1 MSRRPRRHG
10 AGFTLIEMIMVIVIT
25 GILAGAVAIFITK
38 PVEGYVDSVRRAEL
52 TDAADV
58 ALRRITRDVR
68 LALPNSL
75 RQTSVT
81 SIEFVMTKA
90 GGRYR
95 EETDGSTCGN
105 FLYTTDINCAPPV
118 ETASEN
124 DFDAL
129 GPMPAIAGGDRIVV
143 YNLGAGYAPADVY
156 AGGNVATVA
165 GAVAITA
172 NPVPLVTNPFPTQS
186 PPLPS
191 PDARFQVVGSA
202 DLVVR
207 YTCSG
212 GVLTRFAGC
221 SLATPSV
228 CAGAGAVL
236 AGSAATEPKA
246 TCTIDYT
253 SAATGRSGLL
263 LVTLTLTDTPS
274 GESVSLFQQIHV
286 DNAP

>member
-1 MSRRPRRHG
+1 MRIVRKLHF
-10 AGFTLIEMIMVIVIT
+10 GFTLIEMIMVIVIT
-25 GILAGAVAIFITK
+25 GILASVVAVFITK
-38 PVEGYVDSVRRAEL
+38 PVQGYVDSVRRAEL

-58 ALRRITRDVR
+58 TLRRMTRDVR

-75 RQTSVT
+75 RTVAGGF
-81 SIEFVMTKA
+81 EFIMTKS

-95 EETDGSTCGN
+95 EDTDGSTCGN
-105 FLYTTDINCAPPV
+105 FIYSTDIDCAPGV

-124 DFDAL
+124 DFDVL
-129 GPMPAIAGGDRIVV
+129 GAMPAISGGDRIVV
-143 YNLGAGYAPADVY
+143 YNLGAGFAPADAY
-156 AGGNVATVA
+156 GGGNVATVS
-165 GAVAITA
+165 GAVAIAA
-172 NPVPLVTNPFPTQS
+172 NPVPLAANPFPTS

-207 YTCSG
+207 YTCAG

-228 CAGAGAVL
+228 CPGSGAVL

-246 TCTIDYT
+246 SCTIDYS

-274 GESVSLFQQIHV
+274 GEAVSLFQQIHV